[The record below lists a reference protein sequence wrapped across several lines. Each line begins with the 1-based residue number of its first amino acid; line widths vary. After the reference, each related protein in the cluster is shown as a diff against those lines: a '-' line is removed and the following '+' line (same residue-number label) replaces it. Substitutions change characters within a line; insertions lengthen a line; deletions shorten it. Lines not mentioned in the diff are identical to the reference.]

1 MAVLELSTDPG
12 REPDRID
19 VQHLALEPD
28 EGVILRFPQAAGRPG
43 DRGEAEDPPGPLRAD
58 PAGEAAR
65 Q

>member
-1 MAVLELSTDPG
+1 MAVLKLSTDPG

-28 EGVILRFPQAAGRPG
+28 EGVILRFPRLRAGQVT
-43 DRGEAEDPPGPLRAD
+43 EEKLRRSARTASAD